1 METINDICLIGQ
13 QFQIEGKL
21 ILAEPY
27 GDGHINDTYRV
38 VYNDSGKFCQYIYQ
52 RMNHTVFNEPS
63 SVMAN
68 IERVTGHI
76 QRKLTDS
83 GERDIDR
90 NVLTLVPTHSGLS
103 YYKDAN
109 GRFWR
114 SYMFIE
120 RAKTVS
126 VVQTPKQAYEVAKAF
141 GQFQSLLNDLPG
153 PRLKETIPD
162 FHNTPKRFQDFE
174 GAFRK
179 DVCNRAKFASREVD
193 FVFQHKDMVDVIVN
207 MYQQGGIPERIT
219 HNDTKINNVMLDE
232 VTEEGLCVIDLD
244 TVMPGLSLYDFGD
257 MVRTATSPT
266 AEDERDL
273 SRIYVCM
280 PIFQA
285 LAEGYL
291 TSSSVLLTDVEK
303 EYLVFAGKLI
313 TFEIGLRFLTDYLSG
328 DTYFKIHRKEQ
339 NLDRCRAQFKLVES
353 IIYYEEQMRRWI
365 RGLL

>member
-120 RAKTVS
+120 R
-126 VVQTPKQAYEVAKAF
+126 E
-141 GQFQSLLNDLPG
+141 
-153 PRLKETIPD
+153 
-162 FHNTPKRFQDFE
+162 H
-174 GAFRK
+174 
-179 DVCNRAKFASREVD
+179 
-193 FVFQHKDMVDVIVN
+193 
-207 MYQQGGIPERIT
+207 
-219 HNDTKINNVMLDE
+219 
-232 VTEEGLCVIDLD
+232 
-244 TVMPGLSLYDFGD
+244 
-257 MVRTATSPT
+257 
-266 AEDERDL
+266 
-273 SRIYVCM
+273 
-280 PIFQA
+280 
-285 LAEGYL
+285 
-291 TSSSVLLTDVEK
+291 
-303 EYLVFAGKLI
+303 
-313 TFEIGLRFLTDYLSG
+313 
-328 DTYFKIHRKEQ
+328 
-339 NLDRCRAQFKLVES
+339 
-353 IIYYEEQMRRWI
+353 
-365 RGLL
+365 